1 MVIKME
7 ILNRKARYDYEIFEK
22 YIAGIVLTGTE
33 IKSIREG
40 KCNLK
45 DSYIIINNNEAFV
58 LNMHISNYEKGSFNN
73 LDEKRTRKLL
83 LNKKEI
89 LKINEKIKV
98 KGYTVIPLK
107 LFLQNSKAKL
117 EIGICKGKHTYDKRE
132 TIKERDIKRD
142 VNKQFK
148 YL

>member
-1 MVIKME
+1 ME

-107 LFLQNSKAKL
+107 LFLQNTKAKL

>member
-1 MVIKME
+1 ME

-117 EIGICKGKHTYDKRE
+117 EIGICKGKHNYDKRE

>member
-1 MVIKME
+1 ME
-7 ILNRKARYDYEIFEK
+7 ILNRKARYDYEISDTYEV
-22 YIAGIVLTGTE
+22 GIVLTGNE
-33 IKSIREG
+33 IKSVRKG
-40 KCNLK
+40 SVNLK

>member
-1 MVIKME
+1 ME

-33 IKSIREG
+33 IKSIRAG

-89 LKINEKIKV
+89 LKINEKIKI

-107 LFLQNSKAKL
+107 LFFQNSKAKL

-132 TIKERDIKRD
+132 SIKERDIKRD

>member
-1 MVIKME
+1 ME

-58 LNMHISNYEKGSFNN
+58 LNMHISTYEKGSFNN